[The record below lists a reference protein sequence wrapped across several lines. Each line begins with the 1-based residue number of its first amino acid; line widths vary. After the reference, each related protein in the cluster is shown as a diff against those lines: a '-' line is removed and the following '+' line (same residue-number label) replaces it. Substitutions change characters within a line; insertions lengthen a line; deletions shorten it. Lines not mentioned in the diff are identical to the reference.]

1 MSNAYERAPGGNHEY
16 EYIADGVRVVNSAK
30 PTTQRDERVLPETT
44 AGFGRHLKPGNRPAL
59 ILVDFVKAYFEPGA
73 QLYMGLDSCLHSAA
87 RLLKAARQ
95 AGILIIHTQVSFS
108 EGGVNGGVFFKKID
122 ALKHFVGNAPLGEIM
137 PEVKPLPS
145 EVVIVKQYA
154 SSFFG
159 TTLASTLQASGVDT
173 LIVTGVSTSG
183 CVRAT
188 AVDAIQHGLI
198 PLVCR
203 DAVGDRNDGPHE
215 ANLFDLQTKYAEVMS
230 EESILQYLSSLTES
244 AKTK

>member
-1 MSNAYERAPGGNHEY
+1 MSLSHDENGVHEMS
-16 EYIADGVRVVNSAK
+16 EM
-30 PTTQRDERVLPETT
+30 PTGHSRDERVLASDE
-44 AGFGRHLKPGNRPAL
+44 AGFGRHLVPGERPAL

-73 QLYMGLDSCLHSAA
+73 QLYMGLDDCLHSAS
-87 RLLKAARQ
+87 RLLKAARS
-95 AGILIIHTQVSFS
+95 AGILVVHTQVSFS
-108 EGGVNGGVFFKKID
+108 EGGIDGGVFFKKVD
-122 ALKHFVGNAPLGEIM
+122 ALKHFVGDAPLGEIM
-137 PEVKPLPS
+137 PEVKPLSS

-159 TTLASTLQASGVDT
+159 TTLSSTLQASGVDT
-173 LIVTGVSTSG
+173 LIITGVSTSG

-188 AVDAIQHGLI
+188 AVDAIQHGFI

-215 ANLFDLQTKYAEVMS
+215 ANLFDLQAKYAEVMS
-230 EESILQYLSSLTES
+230 EELILQYLASFTES

>member
-1 MSNAYERAPGGNHEY
+1 MPFAPARALRPINEY
-16 EYIADGVRVVNSAK
+16 EYIADGMQMMSSAMSHNN
-30 PTTQRDERVLPETT
+30 RDERVLPETD
-44 AGFGRHLKPGNRPAL
+44 AGFGRHLNPGKRPAL

-73 QLYMGLDSCLHSAA
+73 QLYMGLDDCLHSAA
-87 RLLKAARQ
+87 RLLKAARA
-95 AGILIIHTQVSFS
+95 AGILVVHTQVSFS
-108 EGGVNGGVFFKKID
+108 EGGVDGGVFFKKID

-159 TTLASTLQASGVDT
+159 TTLSSTLQASGVDT
-173 LIVTGVSTSG
+173 LIITGVSTSG

-188 AVDAIQHGLI
+188 AVDTIQHGFI

-215 ANLFDLQTKYAEVMS
+215 ANLFDLQAKYAEVMS
-230 EESILQYLSSLTES
+230 EESILQYLTSLTES
-244 AKTK
+244 ANTK

>member
-1 MSNAYERAPGGNHEY
+1 MSEMQTGH
-16 EYIADGVRVVNSAK
+16 S
-30 PTTQRDERVLPETT
+30 RDERVLAGDE
-44 AGFGRHLKPGNRPAL
+44 AGFGRHLVPGKRPAL

-73 QLYMGLDSCLHSAA
+73 QLYMGLDDCLHSAS
-87 RLLKAARQ
+87 RLLRAARS
-95 AGILIIHTQVSFS
+95 AGILVVHTQVSFS
-108 EGGVNGGVFFKKID
+108 EGGVDGGVFYKKID
-122 ALKHFVGNAPLGEIM
+122 ALKHFVGNTPLGEIM
-137 PEVKPLPS
+137 PEVKPLSS

-159 TTLASTLQASGVDT
+159 TTLSSTLQANGIDT
-173 LIVTGVSTSG
+173 LIITGVSTSG

-188 AVDAIQHGLI
+188 AVDAIQHGFI

-215 ANLFDLQTKYAEVMS
+215 ASLFDLQAKYAEVMS
-230 EESILQYLSSLTES
+230 EELILEYLASFTES

>member
-1 MSNAYERAPGGNHEY
+1 MPFNAGENGVDVMSA
-16 EYIADGVRVVNSAK
+16 
-30 PTTQRDERVLPETT
+30 TQNEKSRDERVLTEDA
-44 AGFGRHLKPGNRPAL
+44 AGFGRHLKPGKRPAL

-87 RLLKAARQ
+87 RLLQAARK
-95 AGILIIHTQVSFS
+95 AGILVVHTQVSFS
-108 EGGVNGGVFFKKID
+108 EGGVDGGVFFQKID
-122 ALKHFVGNAPLGEIM
+122 ALKHFVGKAPLGEIM
-137 PEVKPLPS
+137 PEVNPLPS

-173 LIVTGVSTSG
+173 LIITGVSTSG

-188 AVDAIQHGLI
+188 AVDAIQHGFI

-203 DAVGDRNDGPHE
+203 EAVGDRNDGPHE
-215 ANLFDLQTKYAEVMS
+215 ANLFDLQAKYAEVMS
-230 EESILQYLSSLTES
+230 EASILQYLTSLTES
-244 AKTK
+244 AKIK

>member
-1 MSNAYERAPGGNHEY
+1 MSLNHDEN
-16 EYIADGVRVVNSAK
+16 GVHVMSSMQ
-30 PTTQRDERVLPETT
+30 TGDTRDERVLASDV
-44 AGFGRHLKPGNRPAL
+44 AGFGRHLEPGKRPAL

-87 RLLKAARQ
+87 RLLKAARD
-95 AGILIIHTQVSFS
+95 AGILIVHTQVSYS
-108 EGGVNGGVFFKKID
+108 EGGVDGGVFFHKID
-122 ALKHFVGNAPLGEIM
+122 ALKHFVGKAPLGEIM

-159 TTLASTLQASGVDT
+159 TSLASTLQASGIDT

-188 AVDAIQHGLI
+188 AVDAIQHGYI

-203 DAVGDRNDGPHE
+203 EAVGDRNDGPHE
-215 ANLFDLQTKYAEVMS
+215 ANLFDLQAKYAEVMS
-230 EESILQYLSSLTES
+230 EASILQYLASLTES

>member
-1 MSNAYERAPGGNHEY
+1 MSLSHDEN
-16 EYIADGVRVVNSAK
+16 GVCVMSEMQ
-30 PTTQRDERVLPETT
+30 TGHSRDERVLAGDE
-44 AGFGRHLKPGNRPAL
+44 AGFGRHLVPGKRPAL

-73 QLYMGLDSCLHSAA
+73 QLYMGLDDCLHSAS
-87 RLLKAARQ
+87 RLLRAARS
-95 AGILIIHTQVSFS
+95 AGILVVHTQVSFS
-108 EGGVNGGVFFKKID
+108 EGGVDGGVFYKKID
-122 ALKHFVGNAPLGEIM
+122 ALKHFVGNTPLGEIM
-137 PEVKPLPS
+137 PEVKPLSS

-159 TTLASTLQASGVDT
+159 TTLSSTLQANGIDT
-173 LIVTGVSTSG
+173 LIITGVSTSG

-188 AVDAIQHGLI
+188 AVDAIQHGFI

-215 ANLFDLQTKYAEVMS
+215 ASLFDLQAKYAEVMS
-230 EESILQYLSSLTES
+230 EELILEYLASFTES